1 MAIRV
6 RKSTGNVFRDLGFS
20 AAEAENLRAR
30 SLLMIKIDKLIAARG
45 WTQSAAAKALG
56 VSQPRI
62 SDLVRGKVDK
72 FSTDMLIEMLG
83 RAGVEVTI
91 TTRSRRSGHS
101 RDSRSHEAHL
111 PPRQAR
117 GGRQRPSLRTSPGSR
132 SARRP

>member
-91 TTRSRRSGHS
+91 TTRSRR
-101 RDSRSHEAHL
+101 RVA
-111 PPRQAR
+111 
-117 GGRQRPSLRTSPGSR
+117 
-132 SARRP
+132 